1 MPEKTPVRNRFRE
14 KLERGEFLV
23 LGEVQI
29 PGRELDK
36 EVACERIAAFEAA
49 SRKVEDITA
58 ALALTE
64 GGNSTEFFRSSE
76 FIQTLSPE
84 NRDLHLFYLSGRN
97 CPEDLVAETMA
108 RAQAGGAL
116 NWAAVSG
123 NAVPEENARKTS
135 HRRFMESTAILRAI
149 RKSPGGD
156 GFFAGCTANP
166 FQYTADSLFAQQVKW
181 MRKIRCGAQFVVAQS
196 NWDMLKLQAMR
207 WYLNGRG
214 YFIPSIA
221 RLMFLTPERVE
232 RILAGRFP
240 GIVIS
245 PDFKAI
251 LNKELRF
258 SRSQFEA
265 AQWRRIELQAAGCRL
280 LGYSGVQL
288 AGLDKPEQLPLAAAK
303 IAGALREFP
312 SFDGWLEAYNSYQ
325 ARAEMAPFAGSFYL
339 YDRGLNRTEPERYPA
354 ELRQPD
360 PPDSSFGERFRS
372 CAARFLFPH
381 ADRQPAASRMLLKQL
396 VAGCPG
402 RCSGCTLPQTMF
414 VCARQCPKHLNGVCG
429 GIRPDG
435 TCEIAGVGEC
445 VHRKIMRLARTYGEE
460 GRLEEFLP

>member
-1 MPEKTPVRNRFRE
+1 MPDKTWIRNRFRE
-14 KLERGEFLV
+14 KLDRGDFLV

-36 EVACERIAAFEAA
+36 DVACEKIAAFEKAA
-49 SRKVEDITA
+49 RSVENMTTS
-58 ALALTE
+58 LALTE
-64 GGNSTEFFRSSE
+64 GGSSAEFYRSAD
-76 FIQTLSPE
+76 FISALDPE
-84 NRDLHLFYLSGRN
+84 YRDTHLFYLSGRN
-97 CPEDLVAETMA
+97 CPEDLVPELMQKAS
-108 RAQAGGAL
+108 AGGAL
-116 NWAAVSG
+116 NWVAVSG
-123 NAVPEENARKTS
+123 NAVPGENARKTAG
-135 HRRFMESTAILRAI
+135 RRFMESTAILRTI
-149 RKSPGGD
+149 RKFDSS
-156 GFFAGCTANP
+156 FFAGCTANP
-166 FQYTADSLFAQQVKW
+166 FQYSADSLFAQQVKW

-214 YFIPSIA
+214 YFIPSVA

-232 RILAGRFP
+232 RILDGRFP

-245 PDFKAI
+245 PDFRAI

-258 SRSQFEA
+258 SRSQFES

-288 AGLDKPEQLPLAAAK
+288 AGLDRPEQLSLAASR

-312 SFDGWLEAYNSYQ
+312 VFDGWLEAYNSYQ
-325 ARAEMAPFAGSFYL
+325 ARAEMAPFSGSFYL

-354 ELRQPD
+354 EMRQPD
-360 PPDSSFGERFRS
+360 PVKTTFGERFRS
-372 CAARFLFPH
+372 DVSRFFFPH
-381 ADRQPAASRMLLKQL
+381 ADRQPAVSRQFLKK
-396 VAGCPG
+396 VIADCAG
-402 RCSGCTLPQTMF
+402 RCPGCTLPRTMF
-414 VCARQCPKHLNGVCG
+414 VCARHCPKHLNGVCG

-445 VHRKIMRLARTYGEE
+445 VHRKIMRLARVFGEE
-460 GRLEEFLP
+460 GKLEDSLP

>member
-1 MPEKTPVRNRFRE
+1 MAEQSLSRNRFRE
-14 KLERGEFLV
+14 KLERGDFLV
-23 LGEVQI
+23 LGEFQV

-36 EVACERIAAFEAA
+36 DVAFEKIAAFEAA
-49 SRKVEDITA
+49 AAGVEDIA
-58 ALALTE
+58 VSLALTE
-64 GGNSTEFFRSSE
+64 GGNSPEFFRSAE
-76 FIQTLSPE
+76 FIQALDPA
-84 NRDLHLFYLSGRN
+84 NRDKHLFYLSGRN
-97 CPEDLVAETMA
+97 CPEELVRETVA
-108 RAQAGGAL
+108 RAREGGAV

-123 NAVPEENARKTS
+123 NAVSGENLQRTAS
-135 HRRFMESTAILRAI
+135 RRFMESTAILRTI
-149 RKSPGGD
+149 RKEPGGD
-156 GFFAGCTANP
+156 RFFTGCTANP

-214 YFIPSIA
+214 CFIPSVA

-232 RILAGRFP
+232 RILDGRFP

-245 PDFKAI
+245 PDFRAI

-288 AGLDKPEQLPLAAAK
+288 AGLDKPEQLTLAAGK

-312 SFDGWLEAYNSYQ
+312 AFDGWLEAYNSYQ
-325 ARAEMAPFAGSFYL
+325 APFAGSFYL
-339 YDRGLNRTEPERYPA
+339 YDRGLTRTEPDHYPPEMRQPSPA
-354 ELRQPD
+354 E
-360 PPDSSFGERFRS
+360 SSFGERFR
-372 CAARFLFPH
+372 AGAGRFFFPH
-381 ADRQPAASRMLLKQL
+381 ADRQPAAARRLLKQL
-396 VAGCPG
+396 IVGCPG
-402 RCSGCTLPQTMF
+402 RCTGCTLPQSAF
-414 VCARQCPKHLNGVCG
+414 VCARHCPKHLNGVCG

-435 TCEIAGVGEC
+435 SCEIPGVGEC
-445 VHRKIMRLARTYGEE
+445 VHRKIMRLARLAGEDA
-460 GRLEEFLP
+460 RLEEYLP